1 MSENQNPMYEL
12 IGNGLRVH
20 FTALKSALIEGS
32 QVEEGTMLGENT
44 STSLESSRKNVKC
57 GPESGPESGPKRGP
71 ENRPEN
77 TPSKI
82 LNLIRHNPRITS
94 REIAKKL
101 KMARSGISKH
111 LHAMQEANIIRRVG
125 PAKGGHW
132 EVIEKE

>member
-20 FTALKSALIEGS
+20 FTALKSTLIEGS

-57 GPESGPESGPKRGP
+57 GPESGPKRGP
-71 ENRPEN
+71 ENRLEN

-94 REIAKKL
+94 REIAKEL

-111 LHAMQEANIIRRVG
+111 LHAMQGANIIRRVG

-132 EVIEKE
+132 EVIGTETE